1 MISFAN
7 GTKVES
13 IPGLSTYQSNGTPQP
28 RPRAA
33 LAEAFAKQQAK
44 QKRQRPV
51 HAGYDA
57 ARDGDEYKKLWDNT
71 DAFDAD
77 SAHSVDVRRKLVHRS
92 RYEVANNGYSAGIA
106 STYANDLVAS
116 GPTLRMQTGSEG
128 FNRMVERAWNTWA
141 KKVHLRRK
149 LWTMGHAKY
158 VDGEAFAVVRQNRK
172 LRHPVKIDV
181 CLYETDQ
188 FHTPYLPFGTPN
200 HIDGIE
206 FDDFGNPVFYD
217 LLRYHPGANREFT
230 YNAVPERIPAQYVMH
245 WFKMNRPGQHR
256 QVPECAST
264 LNLGAASRRW
274 REAVLAAADNIANFS
289 LFLKTT
295 LDPDVL
301 DLAEPMSTMEILK
314 GMMTALPGGYD
325 AFQPRAE
332 QPTANHHEFNNSMIN
347 EQARPVS
354 MPRNK
359 AACDSSDYNFASGRL
374 DHSTYYGS
382 LDIQRE
388 DCNDL
393 VLDPLFELWF
403 EYAVV
408 TYGWLGGNPEVIEN
422 LTDAHLWDWPKH
434 QVADE
439 KSHAQATQTKLATG
453 QAMLH
458 EVYAA
463 DGKDFNDALIA
474 EAEYTGVP
482 VNVLKTLYLIRNVPQ
497 ASPPYIA
504 SELGLTAVTTGSTQS
519 PTDSE
524 ADDAE
529 ED

>member
-1 MISFAN
+1 MIAFADEPRIRN
-7 GTKVES
+7 DYSTVTAQPQLPKVRIE
-13 IPGLSTYQSNGTPQP
+13 LAQ
-28 RPRAA
+28 A
-33 LAEAFAKQQAK
+33 LAKTR
-44 QKRQRPV
+44 QKKHPI
-51 HAGYDA
+51 AATYDA
-57 ARDGDEYKKLWDNT
+57 ARDGDEYKKLWENA
-71 DAFDAD
+71 DAYDAD
-77 SAHSVDVRRKLVHRS
+77 SAHSVSVRRKLVQRS

-106 STYANDLVAS
+106 STYANDLIAR
-116 GPTLRMQTGSEG
+116 GPSLRMQTGSEP
-128 FNRMVERAWNTWA
+128 FNRMIERTWNGWA

-158 VDGEAFAVVRQNRK
+158 VDGETFGVVRANRG
-172 LRHPVKIDV
+172 LRHPVKLDF

-188 FHTPYLPFGTPN
+188 VTTPYLPYGEPN
-200 HIDGIE
+200 RIDGIK
-206 FDDFGNPVFYD
+206 FDEFGNPVYYD
-217 LLRYHPGANREFT
+217 LMRQHPGSSFENRMTTDTEQ
-230 YNAVPERIPAQYVMH
+230 IPARFVMH
-245 WFKMNRPGQHR
+245 WFKMTRPGQHR
-256 QVPECAST
+256 QVPECSST

-295 LDPDVL
+295 MDPDIL
-301 DLAEPMSTMEILK
+301 DLVDPMSTLDIFK

-332 QPTANHHEFNNSMIN
+332 QPTANHDQFNNSMIS

-393 VLDPLFELWF
+393 VLDPLFEVWF
-403 EYAVV
+403 EYAVQV
-408 TYGWLGGNPEVIEN
+408 YGWLGGNPDQVQN
-422 LTDAHLWDWPKH
+422 LIDAKSWDWPKH
-434 QVADE
+434 HVADE
-439 KSHAQATQTKLATG
+439 KSHASATQTKLATG

-458 EVYAA
+458 EIYAM

-497 ASPPYIA
+497 AALPYIA
-504 SELGLTAVTTGSTQS
+504 EELGLSPVTTGSAGGSNTNTS
-519 PTDSE
+519 TEE
-524 ADDAE
+524 ADAQAA
-529 ED
+529 